1 MKDLKTRLTERIVEW
16 DPVDLVSVT
25 DKNEYN
31 HEIDMI
37 LSRVTHDMNTQQIAG
52 VIRDV
57 FIEQFRDVLQAETSE
72 LRIGKLP
79 KKSDGE
85 FSKGCLVV
93 AMAISHYV

>member
-57 FIEQFRDVLQAETSE
+57 FIEQFRDVL
-72 LRIGKLP
+72 
-79 KKSDGE
+79 
-85 FSKGCLVV
+85 
-93 AMAISHYV
+93 

>member
-1 MKDLKTRLTERIVEW
+1 MKNLKTRLTERIVEW
-16 DPVDLVSVT
+16 DPVDLISVT

-37 LSRVTHDMNTQQIAG
+37 LSRVVHGMTTQQIAG

-79 KKSDGE
+79 KESDGE

-93 AMAISHYV
+93 AKAISHYV